1 MDETKTT
8 APTERLVL
16 ERERRTLT
24 AVSRSRWAEL
34 ERAGFAPRRRML
46 GNRAAWLY
54 SELLAWMHAQPV
66 GAAPAP
72 REALAAR
79 GIPTDDRATA

>member
-1 MDETKTT
+1 MEDETKTA

-34 ERAGFAPRRRML
+34 ERAGLAPRRRML

-66 GAAPAP
+66 GGPPAP
-72 REALAAR
+72 RGALAAR
-79 GIPTDDRATA
+79 GITSETAA